1 MIVRGSAGSI
11 TKGPDG
17 KQVLIMLYTVSEI
30 ADKNDRIEHLIAEIA
45 KGNKDAL
52 GDLYSLIKTDVFA
65 YAMSKTGNK
74 PDAEDIMQDTFIQI
88 YKYAGRY
95 EPQGKPMA
103 WIVTIVLNLVRR
115 QGVLKSRHMSLD
127 ESVELESETVESP
140 ATDVLRNEWLKWV
153 MKALN
158 DEEREVI
165 VLHIVSGLRHREI
178 AELKGE
184 PLSTVLSRYNR
195 AIKKL
200 QKYAKEESE

>member
-1 MIVRGSAGSI
+1 MSVRGSAGSI

-52 GDLYSLIKTDVFA
+52 GDFYTLTKTHLFA
-65 YAMSKTGNK
+65 YPMSKTANK

>member
-1 MIVRGSAGSI
+1 MSVRGSAGSI

-30 ADKNDRIEHLIAEIA
+30 ADKNDRIEHLIAAIA

-88 YKYAGRY
+88 YKSAGRY
-95 EPQGKPMA
+95 QPQGKPMA

-115 QGVLKSRHMSLD
+115 QGVLNSRHMSLD
-127 ESVELESETVESP
+127 ESVEPESETVESP